1 MSIVKKTVVTTEV
14 TVPGDRPG
22 QWVTKTTQTTTTEQV
37 FPPGEWPGGGRFGL
51 PEGMTEVEDEELP
64 PL

>member
-1 MSIVKKTVVTTEV
+1 MTLVKKTVTTVEV
-14 TVPGDRPG
+14 TVPGDQPG
-22 QWVTKTTQTTTTEQV
+22 RWRTSTTRTETTEQL

-51 PEGMTEVEDEELP
+51 PEGMTEVEVEELP